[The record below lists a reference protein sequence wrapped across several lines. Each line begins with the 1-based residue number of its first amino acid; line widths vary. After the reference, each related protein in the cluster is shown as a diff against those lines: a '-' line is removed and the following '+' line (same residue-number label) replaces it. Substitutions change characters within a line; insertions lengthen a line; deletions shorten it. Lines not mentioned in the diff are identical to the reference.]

1 MQLSHMVSW
10 LCSFPH
16 ASEWVAGQ
24 NLADPNTWNNSAL
37 HTLKQLHNDLL
48 THYNCAEWDPPLADD
63 APTTDSPAQICTVIT
78 LFPFL
83 HITFSLLV
91 VFSRMRTMAKL
102 LLVSHYL
109 HKAGYKAHHANVDDA
124 CADAVKSS

>member
-1 MQLSHMVSW
+1 MVSW